1 MVWVFLLLG
10 GGFIVYLVGENRRLQ
25 KRELA
30 LLDALMK
37 KSGYRSIE
45 PVNEEPHKVEL
56 QMGPYASVADPDLRE
71 MMILDEIAEDV
82 EIAMENRPFTSHEDE
97 NQAIIKFT
105 QEATERRRAM
115 NIVHGS

>member
-1 MVWVFLLLG
+1 MVWAFLLLVVG
-10 GGFIVYLVGENRRLQ
+10 GYLYLYTEIRRLQ
-25 KRELA
+25 QREMV

-97 NQAIIKFT
+97 QQAITKFAK
-105 QEATERRRAM
+105 EATERRRAM